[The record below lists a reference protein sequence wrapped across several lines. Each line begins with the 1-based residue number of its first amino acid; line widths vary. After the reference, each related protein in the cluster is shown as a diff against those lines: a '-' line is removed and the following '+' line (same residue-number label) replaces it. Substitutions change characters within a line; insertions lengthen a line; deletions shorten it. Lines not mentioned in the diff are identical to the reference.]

1 MTLLYQTEQI
11 RQLESLVYET
21 NSCCPFDL
29 MLLAGQAVLDEI
41 QHRYPN
47 TQTLLVYCGKG
58 NNGGDGIVVAGLAQQ
73 AGLTVDMQ
81 LTCDAECL
89 SDTAKQ
95 ALVFALQA
103 GVKPKAVQAEISP
116 EVDIIVDALLGIGLR
131 DAVSEALL
139 PVVTLINSADVP
151 VVSIDVPSGLD
162 SDTGDVKGQAVKAD
176 VTVTMIGLKQG
187 LYTAKAAAHCGDVV
201 LAKLNVPNKI
211 IEKVKPTASLLQ
223 WREIKPLLPRRNRD
237 THKGDCG
244 HVLIIGGDYGMGGAV
259 RMAAEAA
266 MRAGA
271 GLVTVATRPEHL
283 NVVVGARPEI
293 MCSEVATAADLA
305 PLLKRANVVVIG
317 PGLGKS
323 DWARDLLNCVLSSYH
338 KMVLDADALN
348 LLSEVP
354 QQADDW
360 VLTPHPGEASRLLDC
375 TTADIQE
382 DRFLALRELVL
393 RYRGV
398 IALKGA
404 GTLIGTPDKPPA
416 LCTAGNP
423 GMASGGMGDILSGM
437 IGGLIA
443 QGLRCYEAACAGI
456 LIHAMAG
463 DQASKQHGERGL
475 LATDLLHHIRLLVNP
490 DDFDIED

>member
-11 RQLESLVYET
+11 RQLENWVYESH
-21 NSCCPFDL
+21 SCTPFDL
-29 MLLAGQAVLDEI
+29 MRLAGQAVFDDI
-41 QHRYPN
+41 QARFPDVGR
-47 TQTLLVYCGKG
+47 LLVYCGKG
-58 NNGGDGIVVAGLAQQ
+58 NNGGDGLVVAALAVQAGMTVTVRCSGEEAELSETAQQALGLAKQ
-73 AGLTVDMQ
+73 AGLTLHPITDTVEDVD
-81 LTCDAECL
+81 L
-89 SDTAKQ
+89 
-95 ALVFALQA
+95 
-103 GVKPKAVQAEISP
+103 
-116 EVDIIVDALLGIGLR
+116 IVDALLGIGLR
-131 DAVSEALL
+131 DALSDSLAPLVSA
-139 PVVTLINSADVP
+139 INVSDIP

-162 SDTGDVKGQAVKAD
+162 SDTGDVKGVAVKAD
-176 VTVTMIGLKQG
+176 VTVTMIGYKQG
-187 LYTAKAAAHCGDVV
+187 LFTAKAAAHCGDVI
-201 LAKLNVPNKI
+201 LAKLNIPNKLFDQ
-211 IEKVKPTASLLQ
+211 VKPTARLLD
-223 WREIKPLLPRRNRD
+223 WNEIKPLIPKRD
-237 THKGDCG
+237 RHLHKGDCG
-244 HVLIIGGDYGMGGAV
+244 HVLVIGGDYGMGGAV

-293 MCSEVATAADLA
+293 MCSEVATAADLE

-323 DWARDLLNCVLSSYH
+323 DWARDLLDCVMSSYH

-348 LLSEVP
+348 LLSQAP

-375 TTADIQE
+375 LPADIQE

-398 IALKGA
+398 VALKGS
-404 GTLIGTPDKPPA
+404 GTLIGTPEKIPA
-416 LCTAGNP
+416 ICTAGNP
-423 GMASGGMGDILSGM
+423 GMASGGMGDILSGI

-443 QGLRCYEAACAGI
+443 QGLRCYEAASAGI

-463 DQASKQHGERGL
+463 DRASKQGGERGL

-490 DDFDIED
+490 DDFDLKD